1 MKWGFVQLI
10 VKCLGVLKQVIDR
23 CVAGASVREICEFG
37 DELLVE
43 ETSKVFKRE
52 KELKKGKLSY
62 FY

>member
-1 MKWGFVQLI
+1 MWICTVKI
-10 VKCLGVLKQVIDR
+10 VKFLGVLKQVIDR

-52 KELKKGKLSY
+52 KELKKGKLSL
-62 FY
+62 